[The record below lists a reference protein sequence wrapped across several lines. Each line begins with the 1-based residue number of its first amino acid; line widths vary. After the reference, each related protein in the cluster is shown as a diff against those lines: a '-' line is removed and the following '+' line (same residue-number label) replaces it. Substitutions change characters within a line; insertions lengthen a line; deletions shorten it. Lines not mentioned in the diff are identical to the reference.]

1 MHANELSIN
10 QTIFTRVP
18 DKHYHALHTLVY
30 PCVFG
35 RPNGIFI
42 GLHACTKENF
52 SILDFSLSTQLAT
65 TSGTYHVVHVS
76 TTHIIEQLLK
86 QSCSISSQFQLAIVN
101 NIDIHACSLQSD

>member
-1 MHANELSIN
+1 MHTLVNELSIN

-30 PCVFG
+30 MDFRVYVFG
-35 RPNGIFI
+35 RPNGKFI

-52 SILDFSLSTQLAT
+52 PILDFSLSTQLAT

-76 TTHIIEQLLK
+76 TAHIEQLLK
-86 QSCSISSQFQLAIVN
+86 QSC
-101 NIDIHACSLQSD
+101 